1 MEFANVL
8 RNGMSWGCPA
18 WHEKNMH
25 AQPSLFLEEG
35 RGHSV
40 SRKNCFAN
48 TTLKGGAQHWLS
60 ISLLSFCGCVLCVC
74 VFVCMCVCVCVGV
87 CVWVCMFCAC
97 AGVLCFVFLFAFLCL
112 GLCVACC
119 ACLHYLRS
127 LLSTTGTWSVVDNND
142 LKK

>member
-1 MEFANVL
+1 VPCLA
-8 RNGMSWGCPA
+8 R
-18 WHEKNMH
+18 KKH
-25 AQPSLFLEEG
+25 ACAAQSFSG
-35 RGHSV
+35 RGQGPLCLQEELL
-40 SRKNCFAN
+40 RKHDIEGGS
-48 TTLKGGAQHWLS
+48 TTLAQHFSVEFLWL
-60 ISLLSFCGCVLCVC
+60 CVVCVC